1 MQTVQG
7 EGSST
12 RGAVSA
18 LYWSRLL
25 QPIFSSNS
33 VSPGSA
39 SLDKTSHGASERWKN
54 TLRAQDYFHR
64 ESKKREFG
72 AERQYIKKQ
81 YVYLLDFPAGSDGK
95 ESTCHVGDLG
105 LIPGL
110 GRSPGGGH
118 GNPLQ
123 YFCLENSRGQ
133 RSLVGYSPRGCK
145 ESDTTEWLST
155 H

>member
-105 LIPGL
+105 LIPEW
-110 GRSPGGGH
+110 GRSPGE
-118 GNPLQ
+118 GNAATHSSR
-123 YFCLENSRGQ
+123 ENSLDRGAWQATVHRITKSQ
-133 RSLVGYSPRGCK
+133 RRL
-145 ESDTTEWLST
+145 SDF
-155 H
+155 HFH